1 MANAQ
6 YGEVQASLFVAGAAF
21 GEVQVSLFVAG
32 AAFGEVQSSLF
43 VAGAIFGEVGVSFF
57 VAGAIFCETLFGSL
71 GQRCFFSVENA
82 RGHLAKYPR
91 VRGGLRTVGF
101 ILGSR
106 SDHAHVQ
113 MTFHL
118 FTEICLLEIFLFGNK
133 VFITS

>member
-43 VAGAIFGEVGVSFF
+43 VAGAIFGEVGVSFSWQGQYF
-57 VAGAIFCETLFGSL
+57 VKLCLVAWASVA
-71 GQRCFFSVENA
+71 FFSVENA

-91 VRGGLRTVGF
+91 VRGGLWTVGF

-118 FTEICLLEIFLFGNK
+118 FTEICLLKIFLFGNK

>member
-1 MANAQ
+1 VANAQ

-71 GQRCFFSVENA
+71 GQRCFFFCGKCSWP
-82 RGHLAKYPR
+82 PR
-91 VRGGLRTVGF
+91 KIPSGAGRVADCWFHSRIT
-101 ILGSR
+101 LGSCPR
-106 SDHAHVQ
+106 ANDVSPVH
-113 MTFHL
+113 
-118 FTEICLLEIFLFGNK
+118 GNLSPQNFSFWK
-133 VFITS
+133 